1 MSVGYAKRY
10 GRFQAEHD
18 AAREG
23 GKASIGALGS
33 ALKYYGGQEGG
44 LLGQAQGSKFTPA
57 SDRSWN
63 AALQYRDQ
71 LKGAYTADELKG
83 HEGYQKVQGNI
94 NKFLGVHGEGGT
106 GQTLRT
112 SGERSDAW
120 NQFGTT
126 EQTKGTGFLGGVE
139 QMKTGLDTLTGGKV
153 SGAMNTAGNW
163 AMENLGGNFLKEG
176 AKNIGTKV
184 MGSTAMQGLGALA
197 SGAMAVAGPVMMA
210 KQAYDFMN
218 QTVDAYENLE
228 SGVDAAEYG
237 LVDLAS
243 QRRGAKDLM
252 KTQNKAIARSI
263 EENRGKIKERIGGQ
277 AEKVLTAYD
286 NQAGKS
292 NLETDM
298 GDARRD
304 DIKETLAST
313 YSDTSTNLRKQRE
326 NLQLT
331 NVEGYRRQNQGLIQ
345 AESDVQSS
353 IDDMQEQMDDME
365 WMYKGSKAMQKMS
378 PLAHIQGKV

>member
-10 GRFQAEHD
+10 SRFQAEHD
-18 AAREG
+18 AARQG
-23 GKASIGALGS
+23 GKASMGALGA

-44 LLGQAQGSKFTPA
+44 LLGQAYGSEFTPA

-63 AALQYRDQ
+63 AALQYRDE

-94 NKFLGVHGEGGT
+94 NKFLGEGGPGEG
-106 GQTLRT
+106 LRT
-112 SGERSDAW
+112 TGELSDAW

-139 QMKTGLDTLTGGKV
+139 QMKTGLDTLTGGRV

-176 AKNIGTKV
+176 AKNLGTKV
-184 MGSTAMQGLGALA
+184 MGSSAMQGLGALA

-228 SGVDAAEYG
+228 AGVDAAEYG

-243 QRRGAKDLM
+243 QRKGAKDLM
-252 KTQNKAIARSI
+252 KHQNKAIARSI

-286 NQAGKS
+286 NQAGRS

-304 DIKETLAST
+304 DISDTLADT
-313 YSDTSTNLRKQRE
+313 YSDTSTQLRKQRE

-331 NVEGYRRQNQGLIQ
+331 NVEGYRRQNQGLMQ

-353 IDDMQEQMDDME
+353 IDDMQQQMDDME
-365 WMYKGSKAMQKMS
+365 GWYKLSKGAQKLS

>member
-1 MSVGYAKRY
+1 
-10 GRFQAEHD
+10 
-18 AAREG
+18 
-23 GKASIGALGS
+23 
-33 ALKYYGGQEGG
+33 
-44 LLGQAQGSKFTPA
+44 
-57 SDRSWN
+57 
-63 AALQYRDQ
+63 
-71 LKGAYTADELKG
+71 
-83 HEGYQKVQGNI
+83 
-94 NKFLGVHGEGGT
+94 
-106 GQTLRT
+106 
-112 SGERSDAW
+112 
-120 NQFGTT
+120 
-126 EQTKGTGFLGGVE
+126 
-139 QMKTGLDTLTGGKV
+139 
-153 SGAMNTAGNW
+153 
-163 AMENLGGNFLKEG
+163 
-176 AKNIGTKV
+176 
-184 MGSTAMQGLGALA
+184 
-197 SGAMAVAGPVMMA
+197 MAVAGPVMMA